1 MCLVSSAFSSCCRPP
16 AMSNTAQRKRM
27 SVGSLLASG
36 CPKPRGR
43 AHARRVVHANTR
55 ANASR
60 VARRRASPP
69 DVPAPAAGETID
81 VMDNL
86 EDGVEEV
93 VDLTSEA
100 AEASHVVDLTSSD
113 SVLLPSR
120 GRPLRCPSWWMKV
133 LRAGETRLEKV
144 TSSAAMTTRPRLP
157 CPAPTSCPRSRR
169 GAPAGLHREPSAA
182 QCAWTRTRR
191 WWRAGVWW
199 CPPSAVT
206 SSAASA
212 CVTPCAA
219 RSRARRAA
227 NASRLASTTPSTSER
242 RRLALCWV
250 FFFFVWSGLMYMC
263 VCCARQDS
271 ATCTLQPGA
280 SGHPTGRTGPTG
292 NSSRRNV
299 PESSKAGPFSSLV
312 AT

>member
-1 MCLVSSAFSSCCRPP
+1 MSSSCYE
-16 AMSNTAQRKRM
+16 KRM

-113 SVLLPSR
+113 SVLVNNNTRTNASGESYVVSSDDDEASPPVPGADVLSSLQTRRSSR
-120 GRPLRCPSWWMKV
+120 
-133 LRAGETRLEKV
+133 
-144 TSSAAMTTRPRLP
+144 TTPG
-157 CPAPTSCPRSRR
+157 TVSCPVCMDTYSEMVESGRLVVSTKCGHVFCSQCLRDALRRS
-169 GAPAGLHREPSAA
+169 L
-182 QCAWTRTRR
+182 T
-191 WWRAGVWW
+191 
-199 CPPSAVT
+199 CPT
-206 SSAASA
+206 
-212 CVTPCAA
+212 CRKRLTP
-219 RSRARRAA
+219 
-227 NASRLASTTPSTSER
+227 
-242 RRLALCWV
+242 
-250 FFFFVWSGLMYMC
+250 
-263 VCCARQDS
+263 RQY
-271 ATCTLQPGA
+271 
-280 SGHPTGRTGPTG
+280 HP
-292 NSSRRNV
+292 
-299 PESSKAGPFSSLV
+299 LYI
-312 AT
+312 

>member
-1 MCLVSSAFSSCCRPP
+1 MSASDVPAESVRPP
-16 AMSNTAQRKRM
+16 SSLRRRAETTKRSGAPTRAAQRKRM

-113 SVLLPSR
+113 SVLLVDEGSP
-120 GRPLRCPSWWMKV
+120 
-133 LRAGETRLEKV
+133 
-144 TSSAAMTTRPRLP
+144 
-157 CPAPTSCPRSRR
+157 
-169 GAPAGLHREPSAA
+169 
-182 QCAWTRTRR
+182 
-191 WWRAGVWW
+191 
-199 CPPSAVT
+199 
-206 SSAASA
+206 
-212 CVTPCAA
+212 
-219 RSRARRAA
+219 
-227 NASRLASTTPSTSER
+227 
-242 RRLALCWV
+242 
-250 FFFFVWSGLMYMC
+250 
-263 VCCARQDS
+263 
-271 ATCTLQPGA
+271 
-280 SGHPTGRTGPTG
+280 
-292 NSSRRNV
+292 SRRNASGESYVVSSDDDEASPPV
-299 PESSKAGPFSSLV
+299 PGADVLSSLQTRRSSSHSPEEDCV
-312 AT
+312 CLVHMPPPQSKPVKCSSWPLGGVQRHFKTACELQPFHMCLKKRCKSPGWRLVPGSRWTK